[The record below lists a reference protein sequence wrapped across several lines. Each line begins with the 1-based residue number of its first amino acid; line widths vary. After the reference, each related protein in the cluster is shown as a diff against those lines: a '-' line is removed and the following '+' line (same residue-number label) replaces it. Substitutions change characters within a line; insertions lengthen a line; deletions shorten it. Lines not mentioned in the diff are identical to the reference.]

1 MSCSVASFYRV
12 TPRNGRMH
20 SGSIARLLSFLA
32 DMTIV
37 QDALRVTLTDLKD
50 ISVAA
55 YAICRATLSV
65 LIFEACLK
73 NFSGKLWS
81 WSTANKYKEN

>member
-32 DMTIV
+32 DMTTV

-50 ISVAA
+50 ISVAGL
-55 YAICRATLSV
+55 RDLQSLFLKHV
-65 LIFEACLK
+65 LK
-73 NFSGKLWS
+73 NPGKLWS
-81 WSTANKYKEN
+81 LVNGKQV